1 MVKVLL
7 IRGMLAGVIAGV
19 LAFGFAHVFGEPEIE
34 YAIGLEEQMSKASE
48 SQHAQAHATGATHEH
63 KVDLVSRSVQAG
75 AGLLT
80 ASVVYGAGIGGLFA
94 IVFAFAYGRLGKLG
108 ARATAA
114 LLAAAGFVSVALVP
128 FLKYPAMPPAVGS
141 PETLGARAALFLV
154 MIAISI
160 MAVVLGIGL
169 ARRLAART
177 GPWIAAALGAAVFI
191 AVVAVAQV
199 LLPDVGE
206 IPKAFSADALWRF
219 RAASLGMQMLM
230 WVTLGALFGAL
241 STRLVSRNANRTQ
254 ER

>member
-1 MVKVLL
+1 MVKALL

-34 YAIGLEEQMSKASE
+34 YAIGLEDQMSKASQVQ
-48 SQHAQAHATGATHEH
+48 QHTQDHATGATHEH
-63 KVDLVSRSVQAG
+63 AEELVSRGVQAG

-80 ASVVYGAGIGGLFA
+80 AVVVYGAGIGGLFA
-94 IVFAFAYGRLGKLG
+94 IVFAFAYGRIGRLG

-141 PETLGARAALFLV
+141 PETLGTRTALFLV

-160 MAVVLGIGL
+160 MAVVLAIGL
-169 ARRLAART
+169 ARRLSGRFGA
-177 GPWIAAALGAAVFI
+177 WVAAALGGAVFI
-191 AVVAVAQV
+191 GVVAIAQI
-199 LLPDVGE
+199 LLPDVRE
-206 IPKAFSADALWRF
+206 IPNEFSADALWRF

-230 WVTLGALFGAL
+230 WATLGALFGAL
-241 STRLVSRNANRTQ
+241 SARLVSHAKG
-254 ER
+254 